1 MVAEG
6 VHSLTNAVWFGRA
19 EKTTGMAGSLLAD
32 THIGVNPA
40 KDMTT

>member
-6 VHSLTNAVWFGRA
+6 VHSLTNAVWFGRE
-19 EKTTGMAGSLLAD
+19 EKARGMAVSLHAD
-32 THIGVNPA
+32 ILIDVHPD